1 MKLAALKRRKFLQL
15 SFWMGISG
23 LTSCSREANAY
34 LTATKETLPKSW
46 LEKLPPP
53 WRFKSLQAAGRKNP
67 YRSSDANLADLIA
80 MGDGWLN
87 SSFHAKDLTELG
99 KDDELFSDFN
109 SQSKLFIEL
118 QEESLRKCL
127 LPVGVSP
134 WVMLFRNGDPWLSE
148 AKKTWD
154 VLLDPRLQEQIVFPR
169 SPRLIMSI
177 ADQIGNGND
186 LKQLRLQALTLDDQ
200 NATNWVLSG
209 KAKVALLP
217 MQRCLKNLR
226 RDPRLQIAL
235 PREGA
240 PLHWTIF
247 IRPKNSFKPLPKSW
261 IKESWNQPLMGKLL
275 SEGWIPPLKHSDI
288 KKNLERNDQS
298 HYYKFLPEEE
308 AWSNCW
314 SLGHL
319 NTFNQ
324 EKLEIRWEDSTP

>member
-1 MKLAALKRRKFLQL
+1 MKLAPLQRRKFLQL
-15 SFWMGISG
+15 SFWMGIG
-23 LTSCSREANAY
+23 ALTSCGRQASAY
-34 LTATKETLPKSW
+34 LMATKETLPKPW
-46 LEKLPPP
+46 LKELPTP
-53 WRFKSLQAAGRKNP
+53 WEFKSLKVGEQKNP
-67 YRSSDANLADLIA
+67 YRNSDANLADLI
-80 MGDGWLN
+80 GIGGGWLN
-87 SSFHAKDLTELG
+87 SFTAKDLKEID
-99 KDDELFSDFN
+99 DDELISNFN
-109 SQSKLFIEL
+109 SQSKLFIGL

-134 WVMLFRNGDPWLSE
+134 WVMLFRNGDPWLTE

-275 SEGWIPPLKHSDI
+275 SEGWIPPLKHSAI
-288 KKNLERNDQS
+288 KKNLEKNDQS
-298 HYYKFLPEEE
+298 YYYKFLPQEE

-314 SLGHL
+314 SLGDL
-319 NTFNQ
+319 DTFNQ
-324 EKLEIRWEDSTP
+324 EKLGLRWEDSTP